1 MGSRTLYPL
10 GSMGDQKRPRVR
22 LDRRRRMPLTENGL
36 PEKPKLPF
44 AKREGDLEKVKI
56 GKWVELAEEALHRPP
71 EADQE

>member
-1 MGSRTLYPL
+1 
-10 GSMGDQKRPRVR
+10 
-22 LDRRRRMPLTENGL
+22 MPLTENGL